1 MRPPADVVLAL
12 TALVIAATVAW
23 WAVSALLS
31 PQAAD
36 LVIDGWAGPAPM
48 APDDPYRATDD
59 TYREEGMER

>member
-23 WAVSALLS
+23 QAVSALLS

-36 LVIDGWAGPAPM
+36 LIVDGWAGPAPM
-48 APDDPYRATDD
+48 APGDPYRATDD

>member
-31 PQAAD
+31 PEAAD
-36 LVIDGWAGPAPM
+36 LVTGGWVVEGRVAPG
-48 APDDPYRATDD
+48 DP
-59 TYREEGMER
+59 YREEGNER